1 MVDKAAG
8 LYERALAVQPLHVP
22 ALCNYAAL
30 MSQVSTNLGKAIELY
45 GRAVAL
51 EPNDPTVL
59 CNLGNLKRDKNEDI
73 EGAERLYKRALSLDP
88 GHIQVPSFPETLFL
102 SVSCCDVRAVCS
114 QRTTVL
120 LLTQVSADRVAALET
135 LRYAA
140 THCNA
145 LQRTATHCNAL

>member
-30 MSQVSTNLGKAIELY
+30 MSQVSTNLGKATELY

-51 EPNDPTVL
+51 EPNDATVL
-59 CNLGNLKRDKNEDI
+59 CNLGNLKREKNEDI
-73 EGAERLYKRALSLDP
+73 EGAERLYKRALSIDP
-88 GHIQVPSFPETLFL
+88 RHIQVPSFPVHVLFL
-102 SVSCCDVRAVCS
+102 LRCTSRVLLTCDCVATDTGVCRPSCCSRNAAVR
-114 QRTTVL
+114 
-120 LLTQVSADRVAALET
+120 
-135 LRYAA
+135 
-140 THCNA
+140 CNT